1 MTSSSLKIKSIFS
14 VSEKNITT
22 VLMMLGF
29 TALTVVA
36 AHITIPVKPVP
47 FTLQTVAVVLAG
59 AFLGSKKGAASQIIY
74 LLLGVVGLPVFA
86 ASDPTLGIARI
97 IGPTGGY
104 LLAFPLAAF
113 IAGLIIEKFRGNAGA
128 ITGMVLA
135 NLVILVSGVFFLDL
149 FYIKNLEMSY
159 MLGAGIFSIWTL
171 AKLALTFAI
180 YKAFTK

>member
-1 MTSSSLKIKSIFS
+1 MTSSTLKVKSMFGI
-14 VSEKNITT
+14 SEKHTTT
-22 VLMMLGF
+22 VLAILGF
-29 TALTVVA
+29 TALTIVT
-36 AHITIPVKPVP
+36 AHINIPVKPVP

-59 AFLGSKKGAASQIIY
+59 AFLGAKKGAYSQILY
-74 LLLGVVGLPVFA
+74 LLLGVAGLPVFA
-86 ASDPTLGIARI
+86 PTDPTLGIARL

-113 IAGLIIEKFRGNAGA
+113 IAGFVIERFKGNASA
-128 ITGMVLA
+128 LSGMVAA
-135 NLVILVSGVFFLDL
+135 NLSILISGVLFLDL
-149 FYIKNLEMSY
+149 FYIKNLEQSY